1 MAVKKSGLGKGL
13 EALFVDNST
22 EELRAASAVRLKL
35 MDIEQNRNQ
44 PRKSYDDESLAELA
58 DSIARH
64 GILQPMLV
72 RPLSNGGYQLIA
84 GERRWRAARIAGLSE
99 VPAVVREMTDE
110 EAAALSLIENLQ
122 REDLNPLEEAQGL
135 KTLMEKFLLT
145 QEEVAER
152 VGKSRPAIA
161 NAMRLL
167 NLPPAVLLMVGE
179 GSISA
184 GHARALLSFETEE
197 QMLETAEKIIKKG
210 LSVREVER
218 LARAAAREKRE
229 AQKQRRVSFF
239 DEVELAL
246 SGALC
251 RRIKVTA
258 GKNGTGTLEIE
269 FNDKEDLSRIA
280 SALGDIEE

>member
-35 MDIEQNRNQ
+35 MDIEPNRNQ
-44 PRKSYDDESLAELA
+44 PRKSFDDESLAELA

-218 LARAAAREKRE
+218 LARAASREKRE
-229 AQKQRRVSFF
+229 SQKQRRDSFF

>member
-35 MDIEQNRNQ
+35 MDIEPNRNQ
-44 PRKSYDDESLAELA
+44 PRKSFDDESLAELA

-161 NAMRLL
+161 NALRLL

-218 LARAAAREKRE
+218 LARAASREKRE
-229 AQKQRRVSFF
+229 TQKQRRDSFF

-246 SGALC
+246 SGVLC

>member
-35 MDIEQNRNQ
+35 KDIEPNRNQ
-44 PRKSYDDESLAELA
+44 PRKSFDDECLAELA

>member
-35 MDIEQNRNQ
+35 MDIEPNRNQ
-44 PRKSYDDESLAELA
+44 PRKSFDDESLAELA

-218 LARAAAREKRE
+218 LARAASREKRE
-229 AQKQRRVSFF
+229 SQKQRRDSFF

-280 SALGDIEE
+280 SALGGIEE

>member
-13 EALFVDNST
+13 EALFVDNSA

-35 MDIEQNRNQ
+35 MDIEPNRNQ
-44 PRKSYDDESLAELA
+44 PRKSFDDESLAELA

-218 LARAAAREKRE
+218 LARAASREKRE
-229 AQKQRRVSFF
+229 SQKQRRDSFF

-246 SGALC
+246 SGVLC

>member
-1 MAVKKSGLGKGL
+1 
-13 EALFVDNST
+13 
-22 EELRAASAVRLKL
+22 
-35 MDIEQNRNQ
+35 
-44 PRKSYDDESLAELA
+44 
-58 DSIARH
+58 
-64 GILQPMLV
+64 
-72 RPLSNGGYQLIA
+72 
-84 GERRWRAARIAGLSE
+84 
-99 VPAVVREMTDE
+99 
-110 EAAALSLIENLQ
+110 
-122 REDLNPLEEAQGL
+122 
-135 KTLMEKFLLT
+135 
-145 QEEVAER
+145 
-152 VGKSRPAIA
+152 
-161 NAMRLL
+161 
-167 NLPPAVLLMVGE
+167 MVGE

-218 LARAAAREKRE
+218 LARAASREKRE
-229 AQKQRRVSFF
+229 SQKQRRDSFF

>member
-13 EALFVDNST
+13 EALFVDNSA

-35 MDIEQNRNQ
+35 MDIEPNRNQ
-44 PRKSYDDESLAELA
+44 PRKSFDDESLAELA

-218 LARAAAREKRE
+218 LARAASREKRE
-229 AQKQRRVSFF
+229 SQKQRRDSFF

-280 SALGDIEE
+280 SALGGIEE